1 MEETKMNGK
10 QLDDTRS
17 VIESGDRE
25 KIEKFNRAA
34 LDKSRGSS
42 PQPAEDGNQQDWS
55 QWKAKRE

>member
-1 MEETKMNGK
+1 MNGK

-34 LDKSRGSS
+34 LDESRGGS
-42 PQPAEDGNQQDWS
+42 PQPAEDQQEDWS
-55 QWKAKRE
+55 KWRAKRE